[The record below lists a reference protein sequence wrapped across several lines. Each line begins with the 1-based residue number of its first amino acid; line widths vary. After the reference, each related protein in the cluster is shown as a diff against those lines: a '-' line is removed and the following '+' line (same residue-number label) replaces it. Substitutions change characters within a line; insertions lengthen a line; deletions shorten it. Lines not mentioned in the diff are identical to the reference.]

1 MRCMDRRIKRGVL
14 LVMVLSLGMAA
25 ASQDIGERDSN
36 VRPPFSQRLFF
47 GGSFGLQLGSITNI
61 DLAPVAGVWLLPRV
75 AVGAGPSFQY
85 YKDPVGGTIIF
96 GGRALL
102 KLSIIQDLNNI
113 LPLGLNLGIF
123 ATGEYEGLSLEKKF
137 FSSTPTTG
145 GRLYYDSFLVG
156 AGLSQP
162 TGARSNMNIS
172 FLWCITGNDY
182 GIYDN
187 PEIRIE
193 FYF

>member
-1 MRCMDRRIKRGVL
+1 MDHRIKRSLSVIL
-14 LVMVLSLGMAA
+14 VLSMGMAA
-25 ASQDIGERDSN
+25 AGQGAGERGPSE
-36 VRPPFSQRLFF
+36 RPSFSQRLFF
-47 GGSFGLQLGSITNI
+47 GGSFGLQLGTITNI
-61 DLAPVAGVWLLPRV
+61 DLAPIAGVWLLPRV
-75 AVGAGPSFQY
+75 AAGAGPSFQY
-85 YKDPVGGTIIF
+85 YKDPYGATAIY
-96 GGRALL
+96 GGRALIQL
-102 KLSIIQDLNNI
+102 TLIQDLNNI

-123 ATGEYEGLSLEKKF
+123 ATGEYEGLSLEKEF
-137 FSSTPTTG
+137 FSSTPASD

-162 TGARSNMNIS
+162 TGMRSSMNIT

-182 GIYDN
+182 GIYDS

>member
-1 MRCMDRRIKRGVL
+1 MRSMDHRIRKSLAL
-14 LVMVLSLGMAA
+14 LLVLSLAMAA
-25 ASQDIGERDSN
+25 AGQGVGERGSSE
-36 VRPPFSQRLFF
+36 RPPFSQRLFF

-61 DLAPVAGVWLLPRV
+61 DLAPVAGVWLLPRIAV
-75 AVGAGPSFQY
+75 AAGPSFQF
-85 YKDPVGGTIIF
+85 YKDPDGGTIIY
-96 GGRALL
+96 GGRALIQL
-102 KLSIIQDLNNI
+102 TLIQDLNNV

-123 ATGEYEGLSLEKKF
+123 ATGEYEGLSLEKEF
-137 FSSTPTTG
+137 FSSTPVDG

-162 TGARSNMNIS
+162 TGSRSSMNIS
-172 FLWCITGNDY
+172 FLWCITGNNY

>member
-1 MRCMDRRIKRGVL
+1 MDHRIRRSLSVIL
-14 LVMVLSLGMAA
+14 VLSMGMAA
-25 ASQDIGERDSN
+25 VGQGTGERDSSE
-36 VRPPFSQRLFF
+36 RPSFSQRLFF
-47 GGSFGLQLGSITNI
+47 GGSFGLQLGTITNI

-75 AVGAGPSFQY
+75 AAGAGPSFQF
-85 YKDPVGGTIIF
+85 YKDPYGATSIY
-96 GGRALL
+96 GGRALIQL
-102 KLSIIQDLNNI
+102 TLIQDLNNI

-123 ATGEYEGLSLEKKF
+123 ATGEYEGLSLEKEF
-137 FSSTPTTG
+137 FSTAPGSE

-162 TGARSNMNIS
+162 TGMRSSMNIT

-182 GIYDN
+182 GIYDS

>member
-1 MRCMDRRIKRGVL
+1 MDHRIKRSLSVIL
-14 LVMVLSLGMAA
+14 VLSMGMAA
-25 ASQDIGERDSN
+25 AGQGAGERGPSE
-36 VRPPFSQRLFF
+36 RPSFSQRLFF
-47 GGSFGLQLGSITNI
+47 GGSFGLQLGTITNI
-61 DLAPVAGVWLLPRV
+61 DLAPIAGVWLLPRV
-75 AVGAGPSFQY
+75 AAGAGPSFQY
-85 YKDPVGGTIIF
+85 YKDPYGATAIY
-96 GGRALL
+96 GGRALIQL
-102 KLSIIQDLNNI
+102 TLIQDLNNI

-123 ATGEYEGLSLEKKF
+123 ATGEYEGLSLEKEF
-137 FSSTPTTG
+137 FSITPASD

-162 TGARSNMNIS
+162 TGMRSSMNIT

-182 GIYDN
+182 GIYDS

>member
-1 MRCMDRRIKRGVL
+1 MDHRIKRSLSVIL
-14 LVMVLSLGMAA
+14 VLSMGMAA
-25 ASQDIGERDSN
+25 AGQGAGERGPSE
-36 VRPPFSQRLFF
+36 RPSFSQRLFF
-47 GGSFGLQLGSITNI
+47 GGSFGLQLGTITNI
-61 DLAPVAGVWLLPRV
+61 DLAPIAGVWLLPRV
-75 AVGAGPSFQY
+75 AAGAGPSFQY
-85 YKDPVGGTIIF
+85 YKDPYGATAIY
-96 GGRALL
+96 GGRALIQL
-102 KLSIIQDLNNI
+102 TLIQDLNNI

-123 ATGEYEGLSLEKKF
+123 ATGEYEGLSLEKEF
-137 FSSTPTTG
+137 FSSTPASD

-162 TGARSNMNIS
+162 TGMRSSMNIA

-182 GIYDN
+182 GIYDS

>member
-1 MRCMDRRIKRGVL
+1 MDHRIKRSLSVIL
-14 LVMVLSLGMAA
+14 VLSMGMAA
-25 ASQDIGERDSN
+25 AGQGAGERGPSE
-36 VRPPFSQRLFF
+36 RPSFSQRLFF
-47 GGSFGLQLGSITNI
+47 GGSFGLQLGTITNI
-61 DLAPVAGVWLLPRV
+61 DLAPIAGVWLLPRV
-75 AVGAGPSFQY
+75 AAGAGPSFQY
-85 YKDPVGGTIIF
+85 YKDPYGATAIY
-96 GGRALL
+96 GGRALIQL
-102 KLSIIQDLNNI
+102 TLIQDLNNI

-123 ATGEYEGLSLEKKF
+123 ATGEYEGLSLEKEF
-137 FSSTPTTG
+137 FSSTPASE

-162 TGARSNMNIS
+162 TGIRSSMNIT

-182 GIYDN
+182 GIYDS